1 MAKMFNENVLPYY
14 RLSAQHVVEGSS
26 QLSLEELMKGESTTK
41 VARAEVIVN
50 KYQVLTQEY
59 QN

>member
-1 MAKMFNENVLPYY
+1 MAQMFNENVLPYY
-14 RLSAQHVVEGSS
+14 RLSAQHIVEGSS

-50 KYQVLTQEY
+50 KY
-59 QN
+59 